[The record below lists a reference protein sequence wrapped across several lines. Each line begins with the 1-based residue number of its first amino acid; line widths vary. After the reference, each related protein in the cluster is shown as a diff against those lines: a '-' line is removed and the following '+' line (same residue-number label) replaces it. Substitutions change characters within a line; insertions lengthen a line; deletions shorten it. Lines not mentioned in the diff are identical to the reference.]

1 MIGEYHFGALD
12 AGPLASGLKA
22 VPTQKDRG
30 IAVRA
35 YIEKTAVHPNGVGC
49 HYFEYSDQFALGRF
63 DGENYNI
70 GLYDICLQPYQDLID
85 EIRDCAAEVYEIAAG
100 EKAPAELEV
109 RQSNVV
115 AY

>member
-1 MIGEYHFGALD
+1 M
-12 AGPLASGLKA
+12 
-22 VPTQKDRG
+22 
-30 IAVRA
+30 
-35 YIEKTAVHPNGVGC
+35 HPNGVGC

-85 EIRDCAAEVYEIAAG
+85 EITSCASDLYEVAAG
-100 EKAPAELEV
+100 EKLPEEIDV
-109 RQSNVV
+109 VQTNVV